1 MVLEI
6 LKMTVYASTLGITFR
21 SAAPLLFGSMGGCF
35 NQTSGHNNIAYECV
49 MLFGALMGVVGSYYT
64 GSPVIGALSAMVVG
78 IFISLVFGLFV
89 IVFHSNSIV
98 VGVALNSG
106 AWAMTTLLMVTL
118 FGTRGSVT
126 GQGIISFPYVN
137 LPFLENIPYLN
148 TVFNQKIILVYLA
161 YAMIFVSY
169 VIMFKTPFGLRIR
182 GIGQNEAAAESVGV
196 SVAKY
201 RIISLVLM
209 GAFVGLSGSCLSI
222 GGLSLFSESMTSG
235 RGFLCVASMIIGGGN
250 PLKIALV
257 ALLFSFSDAMAQIL
271 TTLGLNGLLVSTIP
285 YIAVIVVLFI
295 SGLKAFKGT
304 AELE

>member
-1 MVLEI
+1 M
-6 LKMTVYASTLGITFR
+6 S
-21 SAAPLLFGSMGGCF
+21 
-35 NQTSGHNNIAYECV
+35 
-49 MLFGALMGVVGSYYT
+49 
-64 GSPVIGALSAMVVG
+64 
-78 IFISLVFGLFV
+78 
-89 IVFHSNSIV
+89 
-98 VGVALNSG
+98 
-106 AWAMTTLLMVTL
+106 
-118 FGTRGSVT
+118 SVT
-126 GQGIISFPYVN
+126 GRDIISFPYINIPV
-137 LPFLENIPYLN
+137 LEKVPYLN
-148 TVFNQKIILVYLA
+148 TVFNNKIILVCLA
-161 YAMIFVSY
+161 YVMIFASY

-209 GAFVGLSGSCLSI
+209 GAFVGLGGSCLSI

-295 SGLKAFKGT
+295 SGMKTFKGT

>member
-1 MVLEI
+1 MFLEI
-6 LKMTVYASTLGITFR
+6 LKTTVYAST
-21 SAAPLLFGSMGGCF
+21 APLLFGSMGGCF

-64 GSPVIGALSAMVVG
+64 GSPIVGALSAMAVG
-78 IFISLVFGLFV
+78 ILISLIFGLFV

-106 AWAMTTLLMVTL
+106 AWAMTTLLMVTI

-126 GQGIISFPYVN
+126 GQGITSFPYIN
-137 LPFLENIPYLN
+137 IPFLEKVPYLN
-148 TVFNQKIILVYLA
+148 TVFNNKIILVYLA
-161 YAMIFVSY
+161 YVMILVAY
-169 VIMFKTPFGLRIR
+169 VLMFKTPFGLRIR

-209 GAFVGLSGSCLSI
+209 GAFVGLGGSCLSI

-257 ALLFSFSDAMAQIL
+257 ALLFSFSEAMAQIL

-295 SGLKAFKGT
+295 SGMKAFKGT

>member
-1 MVLEI
+1 MLLEI
-6 LKMTVYASTLGITFR
+6 LKMAFYASTLGITFR
-21 SAAPLLFGSMGGCF
+21 SAAPLLLGSMGGCF

-49 MLFGALMGVVGSYYT
+49 MLFGALIGVVGSYFT
-64 GSPVIGALSAMVVG
+64 GSPMIGALCAMVTGVIISLIFG
-78 IFISLVFGLFV
+78 IFV
-89 IVFHSNSIV
+89 IIFHSNSIV

-106 AWAMTTLLMVTL
+106 AWAMTTLIMVTL

-126 GQGIISFPYVN
+126 GPEIVSFPYIDI
-137 LPFLENIPYLN
+137 PFLNSVPYLD
-148 TVFNQKIILVYLA
+148 TVFNDKIILVYFS
-161 YAMIFVSY
+161 YVMIFIAY

-182 GIGQNEAAAESVGV
+182 GIGQNEEAAESVGV

-201 RIISLVLM
+201 RLISLVLM
-209 GAFVGLSGSCLSI
+209 GAFVALGGCCLSI
-222 GGLSLFSESMTSG
+222 GGLSLFSENMTSG

-257 ALLFSFSDAMAQIL
+257 ALLFSFSEAMAQIL

-295 SGLKAFKGT
+295 SGLRAFKGS